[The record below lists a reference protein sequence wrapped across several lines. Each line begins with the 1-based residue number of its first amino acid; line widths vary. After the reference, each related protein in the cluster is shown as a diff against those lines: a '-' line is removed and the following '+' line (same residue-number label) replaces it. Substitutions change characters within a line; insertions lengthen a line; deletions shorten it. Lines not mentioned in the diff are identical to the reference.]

1 MTGSLFL
8 DLTKGILDGNI
19 SQTFVPLAGQA
30 GFFSGGSG
38 LLRTDA
44 SNPASLLVT
53 TPDGTITNFNGYA
66 SAAQFV
72 PEPGS
77 IALLGVGL
85 LGLAPLTRRI
95 RRARH
100 SAGN

>member
-1 MTGSLFL
+1 MQREFGFRQLRDFPCLAAATVPVDPRMTQSCEPQG
-8 DLTKGILDGNI
+8 
-19 SQTFVPLAGQA
+19 
-30 GFFSGGSG
+30 
-38 LLRTDA
+38 A
-44 SNPASLLVT
+44 SNPSSLLVT

-77 IALLGVGL
+77 ILLLGVGL

-95 RRARH
+95 RRARR